1 MGKYSNLVKNAASDD
16 GKVKFLFVSG
26 KYSGGEF
33 SIREGQKLSIGRDI
47 SSDVAIVDSKVSRN
61 HASITSKN
69 GKLFIE
75 DHNSTNGTY
84 VNGEK
89 LSPSTETEL
98 RIGSKF
104 AVGDSVILVGGEE
117 VPNENAIEVSFR
129 ENSFTDARKLKETTI
144 PAAQPPIV
152 EEEEEE
158 SFTLDESLQV
168 VDAKPEQPSGISEKP
183 QVTPPNP
190 AQSSEQSKVNVGKLS
205 LKKSSKLDIEK
216 DNLAHSTTSS
226 TGSLSAMDITD
237 LLKILA
243 QSASV
248 GYLKLNITSP
258 FTEQIEVT
266 IGASGLV
273 ACESFTNKN
282 FSQEKALSRALLAKD
297 GEYSFKIDPAPKNEA
312 PNRQLEDLFMD
323 ISNQNNSLL
332 RYRNIVN
339 HRKLELLI
347 PVKGKLSELSKTELD
362 SLQFMINSA
371 EVIPYLNA
379 FTDTDDFILL
389 SEIAKYIDLGLISDG
404 KKFDVLSDDIIDF

>member
-1 MGKYSNLVKNAASDD
+1 MGKYSNLVKNVANDD
-16 GKVKFLFVSG
+16 GKVKFLFVNG

-61 HASITSKN
+61 HASITSRG

-89 LSPSTETEL
+89 LSPATETEL
-98 RIGSKF
+98 RMGSKF
-104 AVGDSVILVGGEE
+104 SVGDSTILVGGEE
-117 VPNENAIEVSFR
+117 IPNDNAIELSFK

-144 PAAQPPIV
+144 PVAQPPV
-152 EEEEEE
+152 ADEEEE

-168 VDAKPEQPSGISEKP
+168 ETPSDNFEES
-183 QVTPPNP
+183 QVIAPDPT
-190 AQSSEQSKVNVGKLS
+190 QSYESKVNIGKLS
-205 LKKSSKLDIEK
+205 LKKTTKSDIEK
-216 DNLAHSTTSS
+216 DNLVYSGTSS

-243 QSASV
+243 QSTSA

-258 FTEQIEVT
+258 FAEQIEVT
-266 IGASGLV
+266 IGSAGLV
-273 ACESFTNKN
+273 ACESITNKN

-297 GEYSFKIDPAPKNEA
+297 GEYSFKIDAAPKNEA

-323 ISNQNNSLL
+323 ISNQNNALV

-339 HRKLELLI
+339 HRKLEFAI
-347 PVKGKLSELSKTELD
+347 PLKGKLSELSKTELD
-362 SLQFMINSA
+362 SIQFMVNST
-371 EVIPYLNA
+371 EVIPYLNSFA
-379 FTDTDDFILL
+379 DNDDIILL
-389 SEIAKYIDLGLISDG
+389 AEITKYIDSGIISDG

>member
-1 MGKYSNLVKNAASDD
+1 MGKYSNLVKNAANDD
-16 GKVKFLFVSG
+16 GKVKFVFVSG

-61 HASITSKN
+61 HASITSRD

-89 LSPSTETEL
+89 LSPATETEL
-98 RIGSKF
+98 KIGSKF
-104 AVGDSVILVGGEE
+104 SVGDSVILVGSEE
-117 VPNENAIEVSFR
+117 APNENAIEVSFK

-144 PAAQPPIV
+144 PVAQPPIV
-152 EEEEEE
+152 EEDEEE

-168 VDAKPEQPSGISEKP
+168 IAPEAPSKPAAGSH
-183 QVTPPNP
+183 
-190 AQSSEQSKVNVGKLS
+190 AAADDQSQKVNIGKLS

-216 DNLAHSTTSS
+216 DNLANATTSS

-243 QSASV
+243 QSASA

-258 FTEQIEVT
+258 FAEQIEVT
-266 IGASGLV
+266 IGQSGLV
-273 ACESFTNKN
+273 ACESITNKN

-297 GEYSFKIDPAPKNEA
+297 GEYSFKIDSAPKNET

-323 ISNQNNSLL
+323 ISNQNNALL
-332 RYRNIVN
+332 RYRNITS
-339 HRKLELLI
+339 HRKLEFSLPI
-347 PVKGKLSELSKTELD
+347 KGKLSELSKTELD
-362 SLQFMINSA
+362 SLQFMVNSA
-371 EVIPYLNA
+371 EVIPYLNS
-379 FTDTDDFILL
+379 FTDNDDFILL
-389 SEIAKYIDLGLISDG
+389 AEIAKYIDLGIISDG
-404 KKFDVLSDDIIDF
+404 KKFDSLSDDIIDF

>member
-1 MGKYSNLVKNAASDD
+1 MGKYSNLVKNAASDE
-16 GKVKFLFVSG
+16 GKIKFVFVNG
-26 KYSGGEF
+26 KYTGGEF

-61 HASITSKN
+61 HASVTARG

-98 RIGSKF
+98 RPGSKF
-104 AVGDSVILVGGEE
+104 SVGDSVIQVGGGEASG
-117 VPNENAIEVSFR
+117 NDNAIELSFK

-144 PAAQPPIV
+144 PEAQPQLV
-152 EEEEEE
+152 EEEEE

-168 VDAKPEQPSGISEKP
+168 VEPEPQIVAPAPDSSFDAEKGG
-183 QVTPPNP
+183 Q
-190 AQSSEQSKVNVGKLS
+190 QKVNVGRLS

-216 DNLAHSTTSS
+216 DNLANANTSS
-226 TGSLSAMDITD
+226 TGSLSAMDVTD

-258 FTEQIEVT
+258 FVEQIEVT
-266 IGASGLV
+266 IGATGLV
-273 ACESFTNKN
+273 ACESVTNKN

-297 GEYSFKIDPAPKNEA
+297 GEYSFKIDSAPKNEA

-323 ISNQNNSLL
+323 ISNQNNALL
-332 RYRNIVN
+332 RYRNIAS
-339 HRKLELLI
+339 HRKLEFLL
-347 PVKGKLSELSKTELD
+347 PVKGKLSALSKPELD
-362 SLQFMINSA
+362 SLQSMINSG
-371 EVIPYLNA
+371 EVVPYLNS
-379 FTDTDDFILL
+379 FIDNDDFILL
-389 SEIAKYIDLGLISDG
+389 AEIAKYIDSGFIADG
-404 KKFDVLSDDIIDF
+404 KKFDSLSDDILDF